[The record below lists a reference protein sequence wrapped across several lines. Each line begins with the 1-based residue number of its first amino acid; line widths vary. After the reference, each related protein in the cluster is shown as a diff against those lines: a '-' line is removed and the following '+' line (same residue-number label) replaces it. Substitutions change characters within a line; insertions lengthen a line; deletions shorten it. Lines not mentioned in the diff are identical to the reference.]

1 MRNASLVS
9 VIPLAFLAALG
20 ASVDSP
26 LTPLAVILIA
36 LIVVGD
42 GLVKG

>member
-1 MRNASLVS
+1 MRKESLVS
-9 VIPLAFLAALG
+9 VIPLAFVAVLG

-26 LTPLAVILIA
+26 LTPLAVVLIA
-36 LIVVGD
+36 IILVGD